1 MIIASLKTGLRLFFA
16 FCSILLLVACDGNSL
31 RFIDEIHERKV
42 SGDLHNSEEGQQVKD
57 RNIVF
62 VGYANKEK
70 EAGIIYAKISPFPAD
85 YIKLEFIYSNTSE
98 TAKNVYL
105 DTEYFDALVKVK
117 HKQMSALKAVF
128 TPFNDSSVYSFK
140 MPKSIERADELLI
153 VVPLVKIF
161 GRNYNFS
168 FSVGG
173 SRADSVQ

>member
-1 MIIASLKTGLRLFFA
+1 MIIASLKTGLRFFFA

-42 SGDLHNSEEGQQVKD
+42 SGDLYNSEERQQVKD
-57 RNIVF
+57 RNNVF
-62 VGYANKEK
+62 VGYATKEK
-70 EAGIIYAKISPFPAD
+70 EAGVIYVETSPFPAD
-85 YIKLEFIYSNTSE
+85 SIKLKFIYSNTSE

-105 DTEYFDALVKVK
+105 DTEYFDAFVKVK
-117 HKQMSALKAVF
+117 HKQMSAFKTVF
-128 TPFNDSSVYSFK
+128 TSFNDSAVYSFK

-173 SRADSVQ
+173 SGADSVP